1 MKILYCIA
9 GTCHSGGMERVLAN
23 KANYLSAHGY
33 EVVIVTTDQ
42 QNRLPFFE
50 LDERI
55 RCVDLDI
62 NYEENNG
69 KSFLNKLLHYP
80 RKQYLHRKRLEK
92 VLRQERPDV
101 TVSMFCNDAGF
112 IPRIKDG
119 SAKVLEIHFSKFKRL
134 QYGRKGLWRLAD
146 IWRSKQDERTVSQFD
161 RFVVLTEEDKRY
173 WGNLANMTVIP
184 NALTFQTS
192 QVAGLDNKKVVAIG
206 RYTHQKGFERLV
218 YAWQELAPRFPDW
231 QLDIVGDG
239 EEREA
244 LQRLICECGLERQI
258 SLVRPTKDVERVY
271 RDASLF
277 VLSSRY
283 EGLPMV
289 LLEAQAFGLPIVAFR
304 CKCGPEDVV
313 SDGETGFLVDEGD
326 IAALADRM
334 ALLMDDE
341 SMRKRMGQ
349 KAKEASLRYDEDV
362 IMAQWMNLFKSLVDR

>member
-33 EVVIVTTDQ
+33 EVVIATTDQ
-42 QNRLPFFE
+42 QNRPPFFE

-173 WGNLANMTVIP
+173 WGDLANMTVIP

-258 SLVRPTKDVERVY
+258 SLVRPTKDVERIY